1 MIGWIGNIF
10 LLAGVYYIGN
20 KQKVGFLLTAFGEI
34 IWIAYSVTISLW
46 SLVAACVLF
55 FGMSLR
61 NWYKWYKDDKAEEVL
76 ANWNAEKWWREGNS
90 WRLSEAFSVPVLEEE
105 KPFLTEEI
113 LDQAIEDIN
122 KFIRPRDE
130 VLKDG
135 SDKIKLDVNSV
146 NSDPAKGVEVYVGVK
161 DES

>member
-10 LLAGVYYIGN
+10 LLVGVYYIGN

-61 NWYKWYKDDKAEEVL
+61 NWYKWYRDEKLEKALEDFMEPLAEE
-76 ANWNAEKWWREGNS
+76 A
-90 WRLSEAFSVPVLEEE
+90 LEEA
-105 KPFLTEEI
+105 LR
-113 LDQAIEDIN
+113 DIEGWIEGDT
-122 KFIRPRDE
+122 
-130 VLKDG
+130 
-135 SDKIKLDVNSV
+135 IKLDTNGVHGDS
-146 NSDPAKGVEVYVGVK
+146 PKGVDVDVRLK